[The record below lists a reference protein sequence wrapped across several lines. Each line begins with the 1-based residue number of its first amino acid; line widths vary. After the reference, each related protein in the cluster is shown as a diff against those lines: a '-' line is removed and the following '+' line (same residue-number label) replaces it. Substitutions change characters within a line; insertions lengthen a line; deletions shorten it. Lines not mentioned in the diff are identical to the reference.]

1 MRAPLLLAV
10 YSARNADRV
19 VRLIEPARH
28 AGWEIALRTLDEV
41 PPALADVTLG
51 RGPGLRL
58 ANLNDLLEQVGG
70 LPRWVVLSDDD
81 VEFVRG
87 DVVLLVAE
95 CAAAGFGLAQPAHAS
110 GSHVSHPHTRV
121 VRRSRARAVPYVE
134 AGPVSVV
141 SPTWSERVLPSLRGA
156 VWAGGSSSNG
166 WTTSRMAACSAWSI
180 ESRTS
185 ISTLSAGRTTRRPS
199 AGRWRRTSPPEG
211 STTFRPRRSRSRP
224 GGHGGA
230 GPHGRR
236 DDRRQMAQVRAA
248 VRQPDRPRQP
258 LVLARGGARDRG
270 ASALPGLPRL

>member
-141 SPTWSERVLPSLRGA
+141 SPTWSERVLPLPAWRGM
-156 VWAGGSSSNG
+156 G
-166 WTTSRMAACSAWSI
+166 WGLELEWMDNVADGCVFGVVDRVTY
-180 ESRTS
+180 
-185 ISTLSAGRTTRRPS
+185 LHLDPVGRTYDEE
-199 AGRWRRTSPPEG
+199 AE
-211 STTFRPRRSRSRP
+211 
-224 GGHGGA
+224 
-230 GPHGRR
+230 
-236 DDRRQMAQVRAA
+236 RRQMAVDLA
-248 VRQPDRPRQP
+248 
-258 LVLARGGARDRG
+258 ARGIDDL
-270 ASALPGLPRL
+270 SAAQVTLATWRPWRRRPPWTSR